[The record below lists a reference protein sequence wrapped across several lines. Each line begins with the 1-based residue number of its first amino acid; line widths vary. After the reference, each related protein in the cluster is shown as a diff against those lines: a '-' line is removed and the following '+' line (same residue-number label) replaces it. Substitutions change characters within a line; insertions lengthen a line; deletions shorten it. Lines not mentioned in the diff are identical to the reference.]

1 MKSAL
6 IGLALLLAP
15 HVSYAAPDYRYCEI
29 AGLALGAD
37 KEFVGSVASRLVEKQ
52 GLIGTPGCTA
62 VWQDAFQKGKQLSAG
77 GKWSQLDMVTWQKL
91 QDFENQILDSIIK
104 GLPSGG

>member
-1 MKSAL
+1 MKTPVIA
-6 IGLALLLAP
+6 LALVLAP
-15 HVSYAAPDYRYCEI
+15 LVANAAPDYRYCEI

-37 KEFVGSVASRLVEKQ
+37 KELVGSVASRLVEKQ

-62 VWQDAFQKGKQLSAG
+62 VWSDAYQKGKKLSAG

-91 QDFENQILDSIIK
+91 QDFENKVLDTIIK
-104 GLPSGG
+104 GLPSGE